1 MKWANL
7 IPLLIFTALIVGVIF
22 VVRPRARRSRHA
34 AWEEA
39 GLLPHQID
47 PHGPGDGES
56 GKDEAPDTT
65 ERTDNSTDDGTDE
78 NGRPQSS

>member
-47 PHGPGDGES
+47 PHGPDEVTSVGH
-56 GKDEAPDTT
+56 EAPDTT
-65 ERTDNSTDDGTDE
+65 DLADDNTDE
-78 NGRPQSS
+78 KGRPQST